1 MPTRP
6 LAVRLLVLCL
16 MGAGFVHAADETP
29 APAPVASAPH
39 PQQAAIG
46 GPAGVMQPAYQR
58 PHQVTE
64 VCEVEGAEDLATKI
78 KLFIDSGVMITS
90 VTPVTANGKTMVV
103 LIGMPASRPPLPVNG
118 QPVRPQAPIQIL
130 PPAAPQPAPAKP

>member
-1 MPTRP
+1 MPTRNLP
-6 LAVRLLVLCL
+6 IRLVSLCVL
-16 MGAGFVHAADETP
+16 GAGFLHAADE
-29 APAPVASAPH
+29 APAPVAPAPR
-39 PQQAAIG
+39 PQPAAIG

-103 LIGMPASRPPLPVNG
+103 LIGMPSARPPLPMGG
-118 QPVRPQAPIQIL
+118 QPVRPQAPGVQIL
-130 PPAAPQPAPAKP
+130 PPAAPQPAPAKQ